1 MKIITKFKE
10 YLFDKKQRKQR
21 KQKGFSDSDCWG
33 LNYWLGDT
41 FPKMIRNLRDM
52 KNGYPM
58 CKFEDVDNFP
68 KDWLELETNKMNE
81 VFKNQHYDTSDEL
94 FNKWYLILTRIAY
107 CLEQT
112 NDELVKIANEYED
125 EYNKQVWGNL
135 SFKNALIPIKLG
147 DNTNAYKLNTNEPD
161 DEIRKKYFEKEDE
174 IAKYRDDMKNE
185 AFDLLKK
192 YFWDLWD

>member
-125 EYNKQVWGNL
+125 EYNKQVWGDL

>member
-1 MKIITKFKE
+1 MKIIIKFKE

-21 KQKGFSDSDCWG
+21 KQKGFSDSDCWS

-52 KNGYPM
+52 KNSYPM
-58 CKFEDVDNFP
+58 CKFEEVDNFP
-68 KDWLELETNKMNE
+68 KDWLELEINKMNE
-81 VFKNQHYDTSDEL
+81 VFKSQHYDASDEL

-112 NDELVKIANEYED
+112 NDELVKIVNEYED
-125 EYNKQVWGNL
+125 EYNKQVWGDL
-135 SFKNALIPIKLG
+135 SFKNLLIPIKLEN
-147 DNTNAYKLNTNEPD
+147 NTNAYKLNTNEPD